1 MQRFAKQPLQ
11 GYSIFGWRIG
21 KGQLKPLKYPLSST
35 EMSDEDVCKLPRYW
49 RLGRALSEALFV
61 LKRLVGCIRGK
72 RDMEVPQHGHVGP
85 SRPRA
90 LSAVMAV
97 ICTVAMIAATFVTA
111 PFAMANQDGGMRIEI
126 DDSKSV
132 PWQNTIAIRVNEK
145 RSSVTP
151 TNSTPLSVLPTSTA
165 L

>member
-1 MQRFAKQPLQ
+1 
-11 GYSIFGWRIG
+11 
-21 KGQLKPLKYPLSST
+21 
-35 EMSDEDVCKLPRYW
+35 
-49 RLGRALSEALFV
+49 
-61 LKRLVGCIRGK
+61 
-72 RDMEVPQHGHVGP
+72 MEFPQHGHVGP